1 MLETADRVTH
11 CHVAEHLIYSS
22 VTVTSSDDIV
32 KSQLYKAQPLDMHVK
47 CRDGGLHHGL
57 GIIYQAL
64 IQMILSS
71 VTGQTSGCVC
81 VDFPDHRSKL
91 IIIQKM
97 ELGCVKNTRLPCL
110 LSLVKV

>member
-11 CHVAEHLIYSS
+11 CHIAEHLNFSS
-22 VTVTSSDDIV
+22 VTVTSSNDIV
-32 KSQLYKAQPLDMHVK
+32 KSQLCKAQPLDMHVK

-57 GIIYQAL
+57 GIIYQTL

-71 VTGQTSGCVC
+71 ITGQTSVC
-81 VDFPDHRSKL
+81 VDFPDYKSKL
-91 IIIQKM
+91 FTIQKM

-110 LSLVKV
+110 LLSHVKV